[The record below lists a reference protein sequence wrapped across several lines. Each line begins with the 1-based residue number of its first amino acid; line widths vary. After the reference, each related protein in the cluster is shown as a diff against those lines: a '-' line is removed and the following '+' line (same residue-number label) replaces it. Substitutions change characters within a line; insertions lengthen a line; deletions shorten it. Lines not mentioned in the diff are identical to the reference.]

1 MIKKEIFGMNLEELQ
16 GAFGEFGI
24 KKYRAMQV
32 FRWLYEK
39 GAVSFEEMTNL
50 SKADRELLSEH
61 FNLGSGSVKAIREL
75 ASGDG
80 LTNKVLLEFP
90 DKACVET
97 VVMHHDYGYSVCLSS
112 QVGCNMNCAFCASGI
127 SGFERNLTAGE
138 ILAQVYY
145 FQRLLQVK
153 GERVSRVVVMGSG
166 EPMLNLDNVL
176 HALDI
181 LHSDYGL
188 CIGYR
193 NMTISTCGIIPGIA
207 KLTAAGRTINL
218 AVSLH
223 AASDSLRTKL
233 MPINKTYNYLKVIAE
248 ADAYEKNNGRQVM
261 YEYILLAGINDSKAD
276 AQALAD
282 TLQRKNCVVN
292 LIPANPVPEK
302 GFARPNQQAIDDF
315 FQTLKTRKINVTLR
329 KEMGKDINAACG
341 QLRARALK
349 EEKSC

>member
-145 FQRLLQVK
+145 FKDCFRSKVK
-153 GERVSRVVVMGSG
+153 E
-166 EPMLNLDNVL
+166 
-176 HALDI
+176 
-181 LHSDYGL
+181 
-188 CIGYR
+188 
-193 NMTISTCGIIPGIA
+193 
-207 KLTAAGRTINL
+207 
-218 AVSLH
+218 
-223 AASDSLRTKL
+223 
-233 MPINKTYNYLKVIAE
+233 
-248 ADAYEKNNGRQVM
+248 
-261 YEYILLAGINDSKAD
+261 
-276 AQALAD
+276 
-282 TLQRKNCVVN
+282 
-292 LIPANPVPEK
+292 
-302 GFARPNQQAIDDF
+302 
-315 FQTLKTRKINVTLR
+315 
-329 KEMGKDINAACG
+329 
-341 QLRARALK
+341 
-349 EEKSC
+349 